1 MNREGG
7 RERER
12 MMGEKKKRILGEK
25 GRTRKSKQRNRKGNY
40 QKHGQMKKMSE
51 KYIKA
56 TGCFRDIRV

>member
-7 RERER
+7 RENDGR
-12 MMGEKKKRILGEK
+12 KKKRILGEK
-25 GRTRKSKQRNRKGNY
+25 GRTRKSKQQNRKGNY

>member
-7 RERER
+7 REGRR
-12 MMGEKKKRILGEK
+12 MMGEKKRILGEK

>member
-56 TGCFRDIRV
+56 TGCFRV

>member
-12 MMGEKKKRILGEK
+12 MMGEKKRILGEK

-40 QKHGQMKKMSE
+40 QKHSQMKKMSE
-51 KYIKA
+51 NYIKA

>member
-1 MNREGG
+1 
-7 RERER
+7 
-12 MMGEKKKRILGEK
+12 MMGEKKKKRILGEK